1 MEDQW
6 PREKHGIFGK
16 KMQKV
21 LDAVAVAKKKWKKHR
36 ERERKQIGEKG
47 EKTKRK
53 RKKLRKRE
61 RERERERHLLE
72 EWAGLVRSEEDG
84 ENSWNHDVDGARR
97 PIQSAKEKENTREL
111 EGGGRACPEL
121 PRGVYRPFDLCRSS
135 LLPRSIDTSYFYG
148 WSQP

>member
-1 MEDQW
+1 MASREARNL
-6 PREKHGIFGK
+6 REKDAKSVGRGRGREEEVEEASRTRKETNRGK
-16 KMQKV
+16 K
-21 LDAVAVAKKKWKKHR
+21 
-36 ERERKQIGEKG
+36 RKNE
-47 EKTKRK
+47 KRK
-53 RKKLRKRE
+53 RKIRRK
-61 RERERERHLLE
+61 RERERHLLE

-97 PIQSAKEKENTREL
+97 LIQSAKEKENTREL